1 MEAIWIQGGS
11 RLEGS
16 IPIHGAKNSALKL
29 MAAALLTDQ
38 PCRLDNVPDIRDVRM
53 MVQILEGLGAQVRRE
68 GDTLFIEARE
78 LGVEAPPE
86 PVREM
91 RAGIQVM
98 GPVVAR
104 RGRIRIFQPGGC
116 SLGPRPIDFHLRGL
130 EAMGARVREEYGFI
144 IVEAEHLQG
153 TDIYLDFPSVG
164 ATENLM
170 MAAVLAEGTTVI
182 HNAAR
187 EPEIGD
193 VERFLNQCG
202 ARVNGSGT
210 GVIRV
215 EGVPAVQGTSY
226 QVMPDRIEAAT
237 FLVVAA
243 AAGADL
249 TLRPAP
255 VVHLEAVLAKLSQ
268 IGVDWESP
276 DPSTLRVRSRGA
288 MREMYRPVHVRAL
301 PYPGFPTDVQPQI
314 TALLTLARGTSI
326 VSDEVHSARF
336 GYADELRRMG
346 AQIWVDGRTAVIK
359 GGSHLTGA
367 RVTAGDLRGGAAL
380 IVAALAAE
388 GESLIEGVQHIDR
401 GYAKLE
407 ERLQQA
413 GAKIRRLEV

>member
-1 MEAIWIQGGS
+1 MEAIWIQGGNQ
-11 RLEGS
+11 LAGN
-16 IPIHGAKNSALKL
+16 IAIYGAKNSALKL

-38 PCRLDNVPDIRDVRM
+38 PCRLDNVPDIRDVRL
-53 MVQILEGLGAQVRRE
+53 MVQILEGMGVQVRRE
-68 GDTLFIEARE
+68 GESLLIEAKE
-78 LGVEAPPE
+78 LGTEVPPE

-104 RGRIRIFQPGGC
+104 KGRIRIFQPGGC

-130 EAMGARVREEYGFI
+130 EAMGARVREEHGFI
-144 IVEAEHLQG
+144 VVEAERLRG

-193 VERFLNQCG
+193 AEKFLNQCG
-202 ARVNGSGT
+202 ARVSGAGT

-215 EGVPAVQGTSY
+215 EGVTSLQGTSY

-237 FLVVAA
+237 FLIAAA

-276 DPSTLRVRSRGA
+276 DPMTLRVRSQGA
-288 MREMYRPVHVRAL
+288 LAEGYRPVHVRAL

-326 VSDEVHSARF
+326 VTDEVHAARF
-336 GYADELRRMG
+336 GYAGELRRMG
-346 AQIWVDGRTAVIK
+346 AQIWVEGRTAVIK
-359 GGSHLTGA
+359 GCSHLTGA
-367 RVTAGDLRGGAAL
+367 RVTAPDLRGGAAL

-388 GESLIEGVQHIDR
+388 GESLIEGVVHLDR
-401 GYAKLE
+401 GYARLE
-407 ERLQQA
+407 ERLRQV
-413 GAKIRRLEV
+413 GARICRLEV